1 MYVQLSCFA
10 YSTYCFF
17 EVLVLVAVVA
27 SKVLFSCVGNCQ
39 TIGYFIFY
47 RPSQILSICW
57 IIAWSLSQFFRF
69 VPVHASQTIR
79 DIYDFEFALLGKIW
93 NGWKAVKSPIVWDFP
108 RHMKT
113 RLTIFADQD
122 TMLLSVSQTIRNR
135 VQMRRDAWVELELPR
150 GSRDSHG
157 SRDSGGYF
165 HMTCTVWPR

>member
-1 MYVQLSCFA
+1 MLDNRLKSFP
-10 YSTYCFF
+10 
-17 EVLVLVAVVA
+17 
-27 SKVLFSCVGNCQ
+27 
-39 TIGYFIFY
+39 I
-47 RPSQILSICW
+47 PQIC
-57 IIAWSLSQFFRF
+57 
-69 VPVHASQTIR
+69 PCPSQTIR

-135 VQMRRDAWVELELPR
+135 VQMIRDAWVELELPR
-150 GSRDSHG
+150 GSRDSPG
-157 SRDSGGYF
+157 SRDLGGYF

>member
-1 MYVQLSCFA
+1 MPIQPIAFS
-10 YSTYCFF
+10 
-17 EVLVLVAVVA
+17 LVLVAIVA
-27 SKVLFSCVGNCQ
+27 SKALFSDLCREFPDDRVFHFLP
-39 TIGYFIFY
+39 TV
-47 RPSQILSICW
+47 PD
-57 IIAWSLSQFFRF
+57 F
-69 VPVHASQTIR
+69 VNMLDNRRKSQTIR
-79 DIYDFEFALLGKIW
+79 DIYDFEFSLLGKIW

-122 TMLLSVSQTIRNR
+122 TILLSVSQTIRNR
-135 VQMRRDAWVELELPR
+135 VQMIRDAWVELELPR

>member
-1 MYVQLSCFA
+1 MPIQPIA
-10 YSTYCFF
+10 YS
-17 EVLVLVAVVA
+17 LVLVAIVA
-27 SKVLFSCVGNCQ
+27 SKALFSDLCREFPDDRVFHFQPTVPDFVNMLDNRRKSFP
-39 TIGYFIFY
+39 IL
-47 RPSQILSICW
+47 QIC
-57 IIAWSLSQFFRF
+57 
-69 VPVHASQTIR
+69 PCPSQTIR
-79 DIYDFEFALLGKIW
+79 DIYDFEFSLLGKIW

-135 VQMRRDAWVELELPR
+135 VQMIRDAWVELELPR